1 MKKELTKTQKRKYLR
16 THGWFQLWGGDDWLV
31 TERYDRGDYTYPDK
45 QGLSTDKAF
54 KIEMEFGEP
63 EIEKVWGGKE
73 TTFKRLKKKVSD
85 IQKKRQSKNE

>member
-1 MKKELTKTQKRKYLR
+1 
-16 THGWFQLWGGDDWLV
+16 
-31 TERYDRGDYTYPDK
+31 
-45 QGLSTDKAF
+45 
-54 KIEMEFGEP
+54 MEFGEP